1 MDPEQLPL
9 KDLHL
14 PPEISGWPPA
24 PGWLV
29 LLAILAA
36 GLVWLLYRSWL
47 RWHAGKPRRAALRQ
61 LAQLKRAYQE
71 GGNIQRLS
79 IDLSELLRRAM
90 LAYAPRSEVAGLSG
104 ERWLAWLDQG
114 MDEKAFT
121 DGAGKMIESLP
132 YRNPE
137 LGARGVDVDGLLDAV
152 SRRLRTPITRSA
164 S

>member
-9 KDLHL
+9 RDLHM
-14 PPEISGWPPA
+14 PPEIGWWPLA
-24 PGWLV
+24 PGWWV
-29 LLAILAA
+29 LLTMMAA
-36 GLVWLLYRSWL
+36 GLAWLLYRFWL
-47 RWHAGKPRRAALRQ
+47 RWRAGKPRRAALRQ

-71 GGNIQRLS
+71 GGDMQRLS

-104 ERWLAWLDQG
+104 ERWLDWLDQG

-121 DGAGKMIESLP
+121 DGAGKMIEVLP

-137 LGARGVDVDGLLDAV
+137 LGAQGVDVDGLLDAV
-152 SRRLRTPITRSA
+152 YRRLRTPISGSA
-164 S
+164 G